1 MDITVSSKGQI
12 VIPHHLREKYE
23 IIQGTK
29 LEISDDDGLI
39 KLIPPVKL
47 TSICGT
53 WDLDMDRIEKS
64 IEEGRA
70 DWR

>member
-1 MDITVSSKGQI
+1 MDVTVSSKGQI
-12 VIPHHLREKYE
+12 VIPYHLREKYE

-53 WDLDMDRIEKS
+53 WNIDMDVVEKS
-64 IEEGRA
+64 IEEERKN
-70 DWR
+70 WR